1 MNVLIV
7 LGHPEPKS
15 FNAALCA
22 VAKKAFEA
30 QGHSVRVSDLY
41 AQGFKAEI
49 TRADFKVQRDPT
61 MLNIIREQGN
71 AWKTDGFADEIK
83 REIDNISWADFVIVQ
98 CPIWWFGLPA
108 IVKGWMD
115 RVFVPGFTYGR
126 GKWYETGGLAGKRA
140 MMSVSVDAKAAA
152 YTARGRYGNLDV
164 MLWPIHTSLRF
175 VGFDVLKP
183 FLAEQVSESVEG
195 RTATLAAFEAR
206 LKTIG
211 DETPMFFHALDEYDE
226 ADMLKPGVK
235 GRTEAQRD

>member
-1 MNVLIV
+1 MNVLVV

-15 FNAALCA
+15 FNAALA
-22 VAKKAFEA
+22 VAAKKVYEA
-30 QGHSVRVSDLY
+30 QGHAVRISDLY
-41 AQGFKAEI
+41 AQGFTPEI
-49 TRADFKVQRDPT
+49 TRADFKVPRDPDA
-61 MLNIIREQGN
+61 LRIIREQGN

-83 REIDNISWADFVIVQ
+83 REIDNIAWADLVIVQ

-140 MMSVSVDAKAAA
+140 MMSITFDAKEAA
-152 YTARGRYGNLDV
+152 YTARGRYGDLDI

-183 FLAEQVSESVEG
+183 FVSDQVSESAEARVNS
-195 RTATLAAFEAR
+195 LAAFETR
-206 LKTIG
+206 LKGLTG
-211 DETPMFFHALDEYDE
+211 EMPLPFHTLDEFDE
-226 ADMLKPGVK
+226 NDMLKPGVK
-235 GRTEAQRD
+235 GRTAAQRD

>member
-1 MNVLIV
+1 MNVLVV

-15 FNAALCA
+15 FNAALA
-22 VAKKAFEA
+22 EAARKAFET
-30 QGHSVRVSDLY
+30 QGHAVHISDLY
-41 AQGFKAEI
+41 AQGFLAEI
-49 TRADFKVQRDPT
+49 SRADFKASRDPA
-61 MLNIIREQGN
+61 MLNIIREQGH

-83 REIDNISWADFVIVQ
+83 REIENIRWADFVIVQ

-140 MMSVSVDAKAAA
+140 MMSISVDAKASA
-152 YTARGRYGNLDV
+152 YTARGRYGDLDV

-183 FLAEQVSESVEG
+183 FLADQVSESAEA
-195 RTATLAAFEAR
+195 RARSLLAFEAR
-206 LKTIG
+206 LRAIG
-211 DETPMFFHALDEYDE
+211 NETPMFFHALDEYDE
-226 ADMLKPGVK
+226 NEMLKPGIK
-235 GRTEAQRD
+235 GRTAGQRD